1 MRGAAQ
7 TGGIAGSARTRQG
20 DGGKRVPSGDE
31 GKRVPCGDEGKRVPS
46 GHLRE
51 AQSDPQSSTE
61 ASTGHGSGL
70 YAD

>member
-1 MRGAAQ
+1 MPP
-7 TGGIAGSARTRQG
+7 AGVQG

-31 GKRVPCGDEGKRVPS
+31 GKRVPS
-46 GHLRE
+46 GHNGE
-51 AQSDPQSSTE
+51 AVSDPQSSTE